1 MTTRPP
7 DQLTKR
13 PHLCAIPGDG
23 IGQEVI
29 PIAVEVL
36 RAVLPGLAIVEAE
49 AGWKTFQRAGL
60 ALPPETLEAARACG
74 GVLFGAVASPSHP
87 VDGYRSPIVALR
99 HELDV
104 FANLRPVHGWPVAGA
119 HPGLDLLV
127 VRENTEGLYAG
138 HERREEDRAI
148 SERII
153 TREGTTRVARVA
165 CRLAA
170 QSGRRLTIVHKA
182 NVLRV
187 GDGLWRETCLAVA
200 SEFPPVE
207 TEEGLVDSV
216 AYHLVRDPRRYQML
230 LCPNLYGDILSDL
243 AAALGGG
250 LGMAP
255 SLSLGERFAIAEPVH
270 GAAPDIAG
278 QGIANPLGA
287 ILSAAL
293 LARHWWDR
301 PEVADA
307 IEAAV
312 ANTLASGVLTPDL
325 AAPGQPVVSTPEM
338 GQAVLVRLEDRGIRT
353 RGLGESGLRESGG
366 RVPPDTRFLIP

>member
-1 MTTRPP
+1 MTTQPS
-7 DQLTKR
+7 DQFTNY
-13 PHLCAIPGDG
+13 LCLCVIPGDG
-23 IGQEVI
+23 VGQEVI
-29 PIAVEVL
+29 PVAVEVL
-36 RAVLPGLAIVEAE
+36 RAALPGLAIVEAE
-49 AGWKTFQRAGL
+49 AGWETFQRTGV

-74 GVLFGAVASPSHP
+74 AVLFGAVASPSHA
-87 VDGYRSPIVALR
+87 VAGYRSPIVALR
-99 HELDV
+99 RELDV
-104 FANLRPVHGWPVAGA
+104 FANLRPVRGWPAAGA

-138 HERREEDRAI
+138 RERREGDTAI

-153 TREGTTRVARVA
+153 TRAGSTRVARVA
-165 CRLAA
+165 YRLAA
-170 QSGRRLTIVHKA
+170 EAGRRLTIVHKA

-187 GDGLWRETCLAVA
+187 GDGLWRETCLAIA
-200 SEFPPVE
+200 SRFPQVE
-207 TEEGLVDSV
+207 TDEGLVDSV
-216 AYHLVRDPRRYQML
+216 AYHLVRDPGRYQML

-293 LARHWWDR
+293 LARYWWGR
-301 PEVADA
+301 PDVANA
-307 IEAAV
+307 IEVAV

-325 AAPGQPVVSTPEM
+325 AAPNQPTVSTQEM
-338 GQAVLVRLEDRGIRT
+338 GQAVLACFQR
-353 RGLGESGLRESGG
+353 
-366 RVPPDTRFLIP
+366 DTQHCQMPR

>member
-1 MTTRPP
+1 MTTRPS

-23 IGQEVI
+23 AGQEVI
-29 PIAVEVL
+29 PIAVDVL
-36 RAVLPGLAIVEAE
+36 RAALPGLAIVEAE
-49 AGWKTFQRAGL
+49 AGWETFQRTGL
-60 ALPPETLEAARACG
+60 ALPPETLETARACG
-74 GVLFGAVASPSHP
+74 AVLFGAVASPSHP
-87 VDGYRSPIVALR
+87 VVGYRSPIIALR
-99 HELDV
+99 RELNV
-104 FANLRPVHGWPVAGA
+104 YANLRPLHSWPVAGA

-153 TREGTTRVARVA
+153 THEGTARVARVA

-170 QSGRRLTIVHKA
+170 QLGRRLTIVHKA

-200 SEFPPVE
+200 SEFPQVE

-216 AYHLVRDPRRYQML
+216 AYHLVRDPGRYQML

-293 LARHWWDR
+293 MARHWWGR

-307 IEAAV
+307 IESAV
-312 ANTLASGVLTPDL
+312 ANTLASGVLPPDM
-325 AAPGQPVVSTPEM
+325 AAPGQPTVSTQEV
-338 GQAVLVRLEDRGIRT
+338 GQAVLVRLRDRGIRT
-353 RGLGESGLRESGG
+353 RESRGTLT
-366 RVPPDTRFLIP
+366 PDS